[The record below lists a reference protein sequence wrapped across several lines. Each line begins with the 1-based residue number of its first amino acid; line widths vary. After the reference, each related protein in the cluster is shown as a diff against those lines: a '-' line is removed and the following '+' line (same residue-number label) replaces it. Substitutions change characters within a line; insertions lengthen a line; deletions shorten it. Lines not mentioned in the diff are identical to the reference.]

1 MASSYTVERSRTI
14 PVAVERVYPLIVD
27 FHQWPRWSPWE
38 DLDPEM
44 HRSYGG
50 PESGTG
56 ATYAWSGNRKAG
68 AGTMTITDVAENQR
82 VDIDLTFDKPFKSQN
97 KTTFMLAP
105 EGEQT
110 TVTWTMTGP
119 RPLLMRLMGPLMNM
133 DKLVGKDFEKG
144 LDRMAQV
151 APMAE

>member
-68 AGTMTITDVAENQR
+68 AGTMTITDVTENQR
-82 VDIDLTFDKPFKSQN
+82 VDIDLAFEKPFKSQN
-97 KTTFMLAP
+97 TTTFMLAP
-105 EGEQT
+105 DGEQT

-144 LDRMAQV
+144 LARMAQV

>member
-14 PVAVERVYPLIVD
+14 PAPVERVYPLIVD

-38 DLDPEM
+38 DLDPDL
-44 HRSYGG
+44 HRSYAG
-50 PESGTG
+50 PDAGTG

-68 AGTMTITDVAENQR
+68 AGKMSITDVAENQR
-82 VDIDLTFDKPFKSQN
+82 VDIDLAFEKPFKSQN
-97 KTTFMLAP
+97 TTTFTLVP
-105 EGEQT
+105 DGEQT
-110 TVTWTMTGP
+110 TVTWLMTGP
-119 RPLLMRLMGPLMNM
+119 RPLLMRMLGPLMNM